1 MDLMTILER
10 SYYRHKEQFTS
21 GVDKRVDE
29 IYMIEYRLSQEG
41 IKLKD
46 CKYLINLLNDL
57 SISEYEKDTY
67 YPEIRITE
75 NYIKKGEIHD

>member
-1 MDLMTILER
+1 
-10 SYYRHKEQFTS
+10 
-21 GVDKRVDE
+21 
-29 IYMIEYRLSQEG
+29 MIEYRLSQEG

-67 YPEIRITE
+67 YPEIRIAE
-75 NYIKKGEIHD
+75 NYIKKGEIHN